1 MQIPVV
7 RLELSEHSRQ
17 PKLCVCEKIK
27 TRKKMYLTDP
37 EIAAAFAAQYVYN
50 RRLAEEYVYMIG
62 VDPTGLPIAVS
73 EVSHGMSNYV
83 DFRAKEIMIQA
94 LKMGATNFFLFHNHC
109 SGNPTPSK
117 EDRYATKI
125 VRDVAL
131 MVGIPL
137 LDHIVIGDGTYCVV
151 RVDEEQGEE
160 G

>member
-7 RLELSEHSRQ
+7 RLELSERARQ
-17 PKLCVCEKIK
+17 PKLCVCGKIK
-27 TRKKMYLTDP
+27 TRGMIHLSDP
-37 EIAAAFAAQYVYN
+37 EIAAAFAARYIYY

-62 VDPTGLPIAVS
+62 VDSTGLPIAVS

-83 DFRAKEIMIQA
+83 EFRAKEIMIRA

-117 EDRYATKI
+117 EDRFATKI
-125 VRDVAL
+125 IRDVSM

-151 RVDEEQGEE
+151 RVDEKQGEE